1 MAKKEKRDASS
12 NRCNPI
18 ILIITI
24 VIINFCGILGRAFRP
39 FSKTADLPQISMKKT
54 VFPAAAL
61 AFSLLLTSHA
71 PAETVSIPEDQPA
84 ISLDIPHSWKPEVT
98 DQGIGCE
105 SPDKVATIYFEVTP
119 VKGVDALIDQNID
132 WLTKE
137 QSVKVDKASE
147 EKESFETG
155 GLKWERI
162 SWTGDS
168 KDWGA
173 SSVGFLFTDAGNGKI
188 LTVTYW
194 ITKEDQEKDFPT
206 VKKILESVK
215 LIGS

>member
-1 MAKKEKRDASS
+1 MW
-12 NRCNPI
+12 N
-18 ILIITI
+18 
-24 VIINFCGILGRAFRP
+24 LGES
-39 FSKTADLPQISMKKT
+39 FSALQQNGRFAPNIQSMKKT

-71 PAETVSIPEDQPA
+71 PAETVNIPADEPA

-119 VKGVDALIDQNID
+119 VKGLDALIDQNID

-137 QSVKVDKASE
+137 QAVKVDKASE

-162 SWTGDS
+162 SWNGDS